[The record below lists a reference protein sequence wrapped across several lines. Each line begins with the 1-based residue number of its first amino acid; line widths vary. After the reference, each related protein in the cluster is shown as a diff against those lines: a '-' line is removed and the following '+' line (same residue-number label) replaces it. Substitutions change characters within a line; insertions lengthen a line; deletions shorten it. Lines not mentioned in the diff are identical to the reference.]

1 MDPVT
6 LLILGGAAAG
16 KATMGYF
23 QQKRANRL
31 ANQNSLNNQ
40 PVLAEYQQN
49 LEQAQRMAREGLPE
63 ESYRAQQAA
72 IDRNAAFGTRQLQT
86 GRGQMGNV
94 ANLVANTNRA
104 TQNLNAM
111 DASARQANQS
121 RVMSARDII
130 ARAKQRSY
138 EQNAQAIAALKG
150 AGIQNVSGAFDL
162 LGGGAMMG
170 IDSDTFAGGAKKTT
184 DTFNAYAPTREEVL
198 QSRQYAPMSMQYNPI
213 IRRKP

>member
-1 MDPVT
+1 
-6 LLILGGAAAG
+6 
-16 KATMGYF
+16 
-23 QQKRANRL
+23 
-31 ANQNSLNNQ
+31 
-40 PVLAEYQQN
+40 
-49 LEQAQRMAREGLPE
+49 
-63 ESYRAQQAA
+63 
-72 IDRNAAFGTRQLQT
+72 
-86 GRGQMGNV
+86 
-94 ANLVANTNRA
+94 
-104 TQNLNAM
+104 M

-138 EQNAQAIAALKG
+138 EQNAQAIAALRG
-150 AGIQNVSGAFDL
+150 AGIQNVSGALDL

-184 DTFNAYAPTREEVL
+184 DTFNAYTPTREEVL